1 MIKSKIAAW
10 ALAALLAAPTVPAFA
25 TTVKHTATKPHAHKT
40 LTTHGRRVHAKHR
53 KATALTHG
61 RKTTTHALVSHK
73 TTAHRVTSLSHRTPR
88 TSTVQPA
95 MRLSHMPTI
104 DGMGA

>member
-25 TTVKHTATKPHAHKT
+25 TTVKHTTSKSHVRHT
-40 LTTHGRRVHAKHR
+40 LTAHHGRRVHAKH
-53 KATALTHG
+53 
-61 RKTTTHALVSHK
+61 HK
-73 TTAHRVTSLSHRTPR
+73 TTALSHTRKPTSHTLTSHKPKTHQLTSHRTTA
-88 TSTVQPA
+88 TSSVRPA
-95 MRLSHMPTI
+95 MNLSHVPTI